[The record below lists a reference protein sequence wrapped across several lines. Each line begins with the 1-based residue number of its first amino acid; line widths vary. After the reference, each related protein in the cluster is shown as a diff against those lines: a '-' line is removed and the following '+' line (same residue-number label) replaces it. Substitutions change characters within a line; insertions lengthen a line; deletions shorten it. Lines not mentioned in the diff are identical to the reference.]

1 MPDLATRL
9 RRVAMTAA
17 VMSLPALVVLAG
29 LVAFDFIGVVPAL
42 AALVIIAVGGALVA
56 APYLSELWRL
66 ARFAGREAP
75 GDAPAPITR
84 YPETTDIAVALAR
97 QARSW
102 TGHAEQAAAQ
112 ARAAAE
118 VLNSLPD
125 PIVLISRERR
135 MTRTNRAARDLLG
148 QDLEGQDLSMALR
161 HPSLLD
167 AADALLEGGGGAN
180 VEFTL
185 PGTVARE
192 FIGRLLPL
200 AGPVGGDAAAMLA
213 LYDLTLAKRTE
224 QMRADFIANVSH
236 ELRTPL
242 ASLTGFVET
251 LQGAA
256 RDDAEARERFLAIMH
271 EQAARMGRL
280 VEDLLSLSRIELSES
295 LPLEQR
301 VDLNRLLADLA
312 AAMEPQAKA
321 RDMAVTLAEEVA
333 PVEVTGDADQLSQ
346 VFQNLLD
353 NALKYGREG
362 TSVDIRVTRRNG
374 EADRPTPAG
383 TVAVAVTDHGQGIAR
398 KHLPRLTERF
408 YRVDAARS
416 RALGGTGLGLA
427 IVKHSLNRHRG
438 ELVIDSA
445 EGEGSTFTVVLP
457 LAPPA
462 VS

>member
-1 MPDLATRL
+1 
-9 RRVAMTAA
+9 
-17 VMSLPALVVLAG
+17 
-29 LVAFDFIGVVPAL
+29 
-42 AALVIIAVGGALVA
+42 
-56 APYLSELWRL
+56 
-66 ARFAGREAP
+66 
-75 GDAPAPITR
+75 
-84 YPETTDIAVALAR
+84 
-97 QARSW
+97 
-102 TGHAEQAAAQ
+102 
-112 ARAAAE
+112 
-118 VLNSLPD
+118 
-125 PIVLISRERR
+125 
-135 MTRTNRAARDLLG
+135 
-148 QDLEGQDLSMALR
+148 MALR

-301 VDLNRLLADLA
+301 VDLNRLLAYLA

-408 YRVDAARS
+408 YRVDARARAPLAAPDSGSPSSSTRSTATAASSSSIVPRVRQHLYGRPPLGAARGVIKES
-416 RALGGTGLGLA
+416 RTRFSLPWRRPSGA
-427 IVKHSLNRHRG
+427 IPG
-438 ELVIDSA
+438 ETISVNSR
-445 EGEGSTFTVVLP
+445 TVVLVALFAAL
-457 LAPPA
+457 LAGPA
-462 VS
+462 AARDQIRIVGSSTLYPFVTAVAEQFGKTSRFKTPIVESTGTGGGLKLFCGGVGVRHADIANASRRIKRSEVAACAKRGVDAITELQIGFDGIVLATPGQRHSSR